1 MVIATDSAKPLAT
14 IPVPE
19 GKKIIKNASD
29 TAPLKPQPAG
39 PNRLFSQE
47 GAVFGDF
54 RDDLLRDGYVV
65 VKGAIPR
72 ERADAYGEEMMSYL
86 ENL

>member
-1 MVIATDSAKPLAT
+1 MVIATDYASAPTAT
-14 IPVPE
+14 MTVSATKHADVSSKHLVP
-19 GKKIIKNASD
+19 K
-29 TAPLKPQPAG
+29 PAG
-39 PNRLFSQE
+39 PHKLFSE
-47 GAVFGDF
+47 TGATYGDF

-72 ERADAYGEEMMSYL
+72 ERVDKYGEEMMSYL

>member
-1 MVIATDSAKPLAT
+1 MVIATDYASAPSPTVTVLATKQADISPKPL
-14 IPVPE
+14 VP
-19 GKKIIKNASD
+19 K
-29 TAPLKPQPAG
+29 PAG
-39 PNRLFSQE
+39 PHKLFSE
-47 GAVFGDF
+47 KGVTYGDF

-72 ERADAYGEEMMSYL
+72 DRADKYGEEMMSYL

>member
-1 MVIATDSAKPLAT
+1 MVIATDYASAPAAT
-14 IPVPE
+14 VTVPAT
-19 GKKIIKNASD
+19 KHADVSPKSLVPK
-29 TAPLKPQPAG
+29 PAG
-39 PNRLFSQE
+39 PHKLFSQKD
-47 GAVFGDF
+47 VTYGDF

-72 ERADAYGEEMMSYL
+72 ERVDKYGEEMMSYL

>member
-1 MVIATDSAKPLAT
+1 MVIATDYASAPSAT
-14 IPVPE
+14 VTEPATKHADASTKSLVP
-19 GKKIIKNASD
+19 K
-29 TAPLKPQPAG
+29 PAG
-39 PNRLFSQE
+39 PHKLFSE
-47 GAVFGDF
+47 KDVNYGDF

-72 ERADAYGEEMMSYL
+72 ERVDKYGEEMMSYL